1 MDQWWSS
8 VWYDN
13 CHDVVRCLSFMWNM
27 TFKLYRFFKVIVV
40 DDDYDDDINDGDI
53 LMMVNS

>member
-1 MDQWWSS
+1 
-8 VWYDN
+8 
-13 CHDVVRCLSFMWNM
+13 M